1 MTRKSMLFTS
11 LTLTAFALLI
21 GLTLFNSLS
30 NPHQAYA
37 KTAPVAVA
45 DQCSIPIKVTD
56 TKIVKGA
63 VKPGILP
70 FKAFQSV
77 LVKFDPGTLPPCFT
91 VTQFTVKVQV
101 LFDTGAKETTVT
113 VAGDKREISV
123 PISNFIQAARNPPQ
137 VIRAEV
143 SASATKTITG
153 KDDKT
158 VDVNG

>member
-1 MTRKSMLFTS
+1 M
-11 LTLTAFALLI
+11 
-21 GLTLFNSLS
+21 
-30 NPHQAYA
+30 
-37 KTAPVAVA
+37 
-45 DQCSIPIKVTD
+45 
-56 TKIVKGA
+56 
-63 VKPGILP
+63 
-70 FKAFQSV
+70 
-77 LVKFDPGTLPPCFT
+77 KFDPGTLPPCFT

-113 VAGDKREISV
+113 VAGDKREVTV
-123 PISNFIQAARNPPQ
+123 PIANFIQAARNPPQ